1 MNVWQSNTHV
11 ESHACL
17 DNCPII
23 SLNEQQ
29 VFFEIE
35 ADSKSKI
42 GVDAKTRI
50 FARYE
55 VFSDSVGR
63 C

>member
-11 ESHACL
+11 ESHSCL
-17 DNCPII
+17 DNCPVF
-23 SLNEQQ
+23 SLNEQK

-50 FARYE
+50 FAWDE
-55 VFSDSVGR
+55 VFSGSVGR